1 MAIPLS
7 QYLSEAAHRD
17 QINSGLE
24 RRKVFG
30 APPQESIRVHCHV
43 EDDACRGDCHFDDI
57 SDLIDAHPIG
67 RPMGTPLAA
76 KP

>member
-1 MAIPLS
+1 MAIPLA

-17 QINSGLE
+17 QSNSGLE
-24 RRKVFG
+24 LCKVCG
-30 APPQESIRVHCHV
+30 VPLQEAIHGYRHV
-43 EDDACRGDCHFDDI
+43 EGGACCSDCYFDDI

-67 RPMGTPLAA
+67 RPMGTLLAA